1 MIIRKTKPDAS
12 VPRYI
17 FLYESFSNSAQK
29 VSDCSESLAW
39 PKFVSQMRI
48 NNVQRLKTESA

>member
-17 FLYESFSNSAQK
+17 FLYESFSNSAQQ
-29 VSDCSESLAW
+29 VSDCSESLAQ
-39 PKFVSQMRI
+39 PKVCKSDENQY
-48 NNVQRLKTESA
+48 